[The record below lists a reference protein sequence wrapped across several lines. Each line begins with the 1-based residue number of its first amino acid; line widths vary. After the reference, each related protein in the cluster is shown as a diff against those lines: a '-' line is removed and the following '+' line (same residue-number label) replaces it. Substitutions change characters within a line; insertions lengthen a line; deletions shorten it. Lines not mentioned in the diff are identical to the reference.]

1 MMAGRARRAR
11 LREGGTVT
19 WVALLRGVN
28 VGGRR
33 PVAMAGLRQLLV
45 DLGFDRPRSV
55 LQSGNLVFGAR
66 ARSAAVIERAIE
78 QAVDRRFGLE
88 TAVFVRSSAE
98 WRRLMAANPFP
109 DAAEHDPARL
119 LVMCL
124 RTAPAAGRLAT
135 LRSAIAG
142 REQVE
147 IVGLQAYLVYPDG
160 IGRSKLTNAV
170 IERHLGSAGTARN
183 WNTVIKLAAAGN

>member
-1 MMAGRARRAR
+1 M
-11 LREGGTVT
+11 T

-33 PVAMAGLRQLLV
+33 PVEMVGLRQLLAE
-45 DLGFDRPRSV
+45 LGFDRPRSV
-55 LQSGNLVFGAR
+55 LQSGNLVFGAE
-66 ARSAAVIERAIE
+66 AREPAAIERDIE
-78 QAVDRRFGLE
+78 AALDRRFGLQ
-88 TAVFVRSSAE
+88 TVVFVRSSAE

-109 DAAEHDPARL
+109 EAAEHDPARL

-124 RTAPAAGRLAT
+124 RAAPAAGRLAE
-135 LRSAIAG
+135 LRSAITG

-147 IVGLQAYLVYPDG
+147 IVGRQAYLVYPDG

-170 IERHLGSAGTARN
+170 LERHLGSAGTARN
-183 WNTVIKLAAAGN
+183 WNTVIKLAAAGG